1 MCFWLCKLWDFSQPL
16 TFNLVISVLLIS
28 DGLMFSSV
36 NKYHLSI
43 KHSQMLDWLE
53 IFSFIFSRLL
63 PFNTETKM
71 CWLKTP
77 QLWTDD
83 VRFFKPFPPYIK
95 KKNPSKWQNV
105 TTVKIFFRVNVPGIN
120 VHISFLS
127 IQPRFFFP
135 AQMWVR
141 KPFMCSLLIQ
151 AVLSPLAPSLRSK
164 LSNLTLR

>member
-127 IQPRFFFP
+127 IQPRFFFSCTNVGQETFHVQLVDSGCIVP
-135 AQMWVR
+135 
-141 KPFMCSLLIQ
+141 S
-151 AVLSPLAPSLRSK
+151 SPLPPFQ
-164 LSNLTLR
+164 TI